1 MFYKVMKTYLQF
13 LVIYIFFIVAFG
25 LAFFIML
32 HKDNGFK
39 NNVNNAT
46 TNETS
51 KLSELNSKEDYIY
64 FDTPWLALVKTLTMF
79 VGELQFED
87 IPIFDV
93 YSNSSLRLL
102 AHLFFLCFVF
112 LIVIVL
118 VNLLNG
124 LAVSNVAKIEAEA
137 EYWIHS
143 SRLEVILQIESIF
156 LNYKEEES
164 IFQQQNKRSCF
175 GNWIRGNFVQPNLSF
190 CALLQI
196 FGVFKTILNG
206 QARRV
211 LIFNNILKNGK
222 YDIYPN
228 EEQSRF
234 GFFYLSTM
242 DSNIITEAKKIISE
256 KQIKEQIMIDQ
267 DNSKNII
274 DKLQK
279 DVTNLGDKVE
289 NMERLLIC
297 INDKISKLKSDS

>member
-1 MFYKVMKTYLQF
+1 MFYKVMKTYLHF

-32 HKDNGFK
+32 HKDNGDE
-39 NNVNNAT
+39 NNVTNAI

-51 KLSELNSKEDYIY
+51 KLSKENYVY

-93 YSNSSLRLL
+93 YDSSLRPL

-112 LIVIVL
+112 LIVVVL

-175 GNWIRGNFVQPNLSF
+175 GNWIRGNFVWPNLSF

-196 FGVFKTILNG
+196 FDVFKTILNG

-211 LIFNNILKNGK
+211 LIFDNILKNGK

-256 KQIKEQIMIDQ
+256 RQIKEQVMIDQ

-279 DVTNLGDKVE
+279 DVTNLGKKVE

-297 INDKISKLKSDS
+297 INDKISRLK